1 MVDMKIKL
9 YFLLL
14 LLLVAMNGAVYKL
27 TEINQQQ
34 RIDLVLQ
41 KNIKTLRT
49 HYEIIL
55 STQKL
60 TAQSVYNSTLQ
71 LEGFINILSQAN
83 QANIQEKAVLRE
95 ELKKLLDKKYEIMK
109 LKGVL
114 QYHFILPNN
123 EVFLRMHKPSKFG
136 DDLTEVREDIKY
148 VNETKQPIVG
158 FTQGRTAHGFRNT
171 FPIFDKN
178 DTHIGAMEVSF
189 SSDSF
194 QEYLTSISYI
204 HSHFLVKKDIF
215 DAKTWARDDLIL
227 KYQQS
232 AEHPNYMITMTA
244 QHTKEECIVQNKT
257 KLAPVLNEIHDL
269 EALGKPFAVYVE
281 HEDSHIDVVSFLPI
295 KNISSKV
302 VAWLV
307 SYEENDFINMT
318 LKSGLIIRTVSFF
331 LSLILIYF
339 IIIQI
344 RSKEKI
350 KREHNLLN
358 DVLSSTEDLIFVTNF
373 KEVGFSNRR
382 FKELLHI
389 EYTSEYHEDILNI
402 FVATDGY
409 LHKGLLQEGES
420 FVSLIQRTPEDDRI
434 VSVVDKH
441 FSIKAFK
448 IDISKTNYQNEDDYL
463 VTLTDI
469 TKIQEKQIKTEIKAY
484 YDGLTGVYNRNKFD
498 ESIAHDIELCKRY
511 ETPFS
516 MAILDIDKFKDFN
529 DTYGHLIGDEILIM
543 IARYVENSLRA
554 TDMFARWGGEEFV
567 ILFREV
573 DVNKATKIVE
583 KIRKNISEL
592 KHDSAGSVTVSFGL
606 TEFKV
611 YDTAETMFKRC
622 DEALYKA
629 KENGRNRV
637 EVL

>member
-1 MVDMKIKL
+1 MKIKL

-14 LLLVAMNGAVYKL
+14 LLLVVLNGVVYKL
-27 TEINQQQ
+27 TEVNQQQ
-34 RIDLVLQ
+34 RIDLVLK
-41 KNIKTLRT
+41 KNIKTLKT
-49 HYEIIL
+49 HYEL
-55 STQKL
+55 LLRTQKI
-60 TAQSVYNSTLQ
+60 TAQAAYNSTILS
-71 LEGFINILSQAN
+71 EDFINILSKAN
-83 QANIQEKAVLRE
+83 HANIHEKTILRE
-95 ELKKLLDKKYEIMK
+95 ELKKLLDKKYEILK
-109 LKGVL
+109 LQGVL

-123 EVFLRMHKPSKFG
+123 ESFLRMHKPLKFG
-136 DDLTEVREDIKY
+136 DDLTNIREDIKY
-148 VNETKQPIVG
+148 VNRTKNMIIG

-171 FPIFDKN
+171 FPIFDKLN
-178 DTHIGAMEVSF
+178 NHIGAMEVSF

-194 QEYLTSISYI
+194 QEYLTNISHI

-215 DAKTWARDDLIL
+215 NTKAWTRDDLLL

-232 AEHPNYMITMTA
+232 AEHPNYMITMTK
-244 QHTKEECIVQNKT
+244 QHNKEQCIDQNKI
-257 KLAPVLNEIHDL
+257 KLAPVLDKIIKMETL
-269 EALGKPFAVYVE
+269 QKPFAIYVK
-281 HEDSHIDVVSFLPI
+281 HEENHIDVAAFIPI
-295 KNISSKV
+295 KNMSSQV

-307 SYEENDFINMT
+307 SYEENDFIKMT
-318 LKSGLIIRTVSFF
+318 LKSGMTIRTISFF

-339 IIIQI
+339 ILMQV

-350 KREHNLLN
+350 QREHNLLN
-358 DVLSSTEDLIFVTNF
+358 DVLSTTEDPIFVTNF

-389 EYTSEYHEDILNI
+389 EHTQEYREDILNI
-402 FVATDGY
+402 FVAANGY

-420 FVSLIQRTPEDDRI
+420 FVSLIQRTQEDDRI
-434 VSVVDKH
+434 VSIVDTHLSLK
-441 FSIKAFK
+441 IFK

-469 TKIQEKQIKTEIKAY
+469 TKIQEKQIKTEMKAY

-498 ESIAHDIELCKRY
+498 ESIAHDIELCKRCQ
-511 ETPFS
+511 TPLS

-543 IARYVENSLRA
+543 IARYVENSLRE

-567 ILFREV
+567 ILLREV

-583 KIRKNISEL
+583 KIRENISQL
-592 KHDSAGSVTVSFGL
+592 KHDTAGSVTVSFGL
-606 TEFKV
+606 TEYKV
-611 YDTAETMFKRC
+611 HDTLETMFKRC